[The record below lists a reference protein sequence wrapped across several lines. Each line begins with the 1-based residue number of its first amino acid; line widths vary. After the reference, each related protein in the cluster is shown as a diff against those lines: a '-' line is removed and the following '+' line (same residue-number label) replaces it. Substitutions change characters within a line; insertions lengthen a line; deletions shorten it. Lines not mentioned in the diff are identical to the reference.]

1 VEVSTGSVT
10 VNPDPSG
17 YYILEAIG
25 GTWDVSASL
34 EGYYTQVIENVPVI
48 IEDTTSD
55 VDFSLQ
61 SIPNVGY
68 IEGFV
73 TLVNGTGDVT
83 LTDVTAGL
91 QLVHPSASGHYFMG
105 LEPGTYTVLA
115 EHPYTLPDS
124 VTGVTVTAGQ
134 TVSDIDFVLEVVR
147 TDLVTRALDTYN
159 NVLNDVEV
167 EISGPEGTYTGTIT
181 NDSLVFENVPFGN
194 YSGSAWM
201 PGGEPV
207 TEETLIDQN
216 NHIMTFVFD
225 LTGLPDRAGLVG
237 NLLKIH
243 PNPSSEKTII
253 EFCLKGPGQVSVRIY
268 SLQGTLVRTLS
279 DGWLDEGK
287 QVFTWDGNDSK
298 GVKVSSGLYMIML
311 QTPDITEC
319 SGMIRH

>member
-1 VEVSTGSVT
+1 VT
-10 VNPDPSG
+10 VNPDPDG

-34 EGYYTQVIENVPVI
+34 DGYYTQVIENVPVI

-68 IEGFV
+68 IEGYV

-91 QLVHPSASGHYFMG
+91 QLVHPTANGHYFMG
-105 LEPGTYTVLA
+105 LEPGTYTVMA

-124 VTGVTVTAGQ
+124 VTSVNVTAGQ

-147 TDLVTRALDTYN
+147 TDLVARAVDTYN
-159 NVLNDVEV
+159 NILNDVEV
-167 EISGPEGTYTGTIT
+167 EITGPEGTYTGTIT
-181 NDSLVFENVPFGN
+181 SDSLVFVNVPYGA

-216 NHIMTFVFD
+216 NHVMTFVFD
-225 LTGLPDRAGLVG
+225 LTGLPDRAGFNG

-243 PNPSSEKTII
+243 PNPSGEKTTIGFTL
-253 EFCLKGPGQVSVRIY
+253 ENPGHVSIRIY
-268 SLQGTLVRTLS
+268 SLQGGLVRNLT
-279 DGWLDEGK
+279 DDWLDEGK
-287 QVFTWDGNDSK
+287 QVVTWDGNDSN
-298 GVKVSSGLYMIML
+298 GMKVSSGLYMIML
-311 QTPDITEC
+311 QTPESAEC
-319 SGMIRH
+319 TGIIRH